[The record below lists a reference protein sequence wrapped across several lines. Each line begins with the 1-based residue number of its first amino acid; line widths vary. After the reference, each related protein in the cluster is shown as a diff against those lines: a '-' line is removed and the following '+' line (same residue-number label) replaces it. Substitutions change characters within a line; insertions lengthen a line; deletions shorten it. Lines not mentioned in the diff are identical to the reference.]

1 MTTST
6 AISAQGTTIEIES
19 AASPGQFLTIGNV
32 KSFSDLEGGSAGE
45 IDVTDLTSTAKEF
58 LVGLRDN
65 GSVTLS
71 VLHKRGDEG
80 QDECDERRADGAVS
94 AFRFTL
100 PDNSVAEFDGLV
112 KKFSKSGGVDQAVAG
127 SIEIRVTGDVTWS

>member
-6 AISAQGTTIEIES
+6 AISAQGTIVQIENN
-19 AASPGQFLTIGNV
+19 ASPGEYVTINNV

-45 IDVTDLTSTAKEF
+45 IDVTDMTSTAKEF

-65 GSVTLS
+65 GSVTLN
-71 VLHKRGDEG
+71 VLHRRNDPG
-80 QDECDERRADGAVS
+80 QMMVEDRREDGAVTG
-94 AFRFTL
+94 FKFTL
-100 PDNSVAEFDGLV
+100 PTLDVATFNGLV

-127 SIEIRVTGDVTWS
+127 SIEIRVTGDVTWA